1 MTGNKSS
8 TIDQGIGQVAD
19 LSRTELL
26 ASWRKLF
33 KAPRSNGISGFL
45 LERASAI
52 RNHIRAYGGLKSTA
66 RERLLAI
73 AEWEDFATPITPKH
87 CDVPGAVGQ
96 HHNCPDLD
104 PGPLTRSN
112 VGRGHQ
118 RAHID
123 ATGK

>member
-1 MTGNKSS
+1 MTGDNG
-8 TIDQGIGQVAD
+8 IHQGIGQAAD
-19 LSRTELL
+19 LSQAELI
-26 ASWRKLF
+26 ASWRKLIMS
-33 KAPRSNGISGFL
+33 PRSKGIRGFL

-52 RNHIRAYGGLKSTA
+52 RIHIRAYGGFKSTA

-104 PGPLTRSN
+104 PGPLARSN
-112 VGRGHQ
+112 EIGRASC
-118 RAHID
+118 RERV
-123 ATGK
+123 

>member
-1 MTGNKSS
+1 MTGNKRSA
-8 TIDQGIGQVAD
+8 IDQEIGQAAD

-52 RNHIRAYGGLKSTA
+52 RIHIRAYGGFKSTA

-96 HHNCPDLD
+96 HHNSPDLGL
-104 PGPLTRSN
+104 GPLARSN
-112 VGRGHQ
+112 VEYGLQHAR
-118 RAHID
+118 ID
-123 ATGK
+123 TTGK